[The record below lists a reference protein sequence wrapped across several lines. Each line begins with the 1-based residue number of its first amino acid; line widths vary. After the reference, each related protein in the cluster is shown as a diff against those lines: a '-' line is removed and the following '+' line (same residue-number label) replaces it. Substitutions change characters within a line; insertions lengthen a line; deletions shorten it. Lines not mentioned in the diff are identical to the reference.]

1 MKKFIRNKLRGFLN
15 ESEVNSKSKKW
26 NICDDFSISSRE
38 ELDSLLSKTT
48 IEEKDKANIDKM
60 MKELEDGLDKS
71 SNIKDQYNTIAHK
84 IQNVLCKPGYASD
97 ETVK

>member
-1 MKKFIRNKLRGFLN
+1 MKNFIRNKLRGFLN

-26 NICDDFSISSRE
+26 NICDDFSVSSRE
-38 ELDSLLSKTT
+38 ELVSLLKNTT

-60 MKELEDGLDKS
+60 VKELEDGLDKS

-84 IQNVLCKPGYASD
+84 IATRLCKPGKS
-97 ETVK
+97 